1 MSKGHHVP
9 LWLKRTHALPVTILK
24 TAFTPVFST
33 SVNGAIMHHFLGL
46 ISRNH
51 PRFLSFPYFSHPTPF
66 TNPVCFASQM
76 YPEPD
81 FSPSLLFQPLF
92 RRSASPGPLQ
102 RLPSRSRLP
111 ASGLPLLKFILPA
124 DTEWWS
130 AHITIFLKAFQWL
143 PIDTGMKFRLLITAS
158 RFLTPWVLS
167 ISDSISLRHFSHYPT
182 TLAFSGYLKPPKCPA
197 PPPLPLLPLLLSF
210 PPGLP
215 SLLSIIS
222 VWTHPLQAAMP
233 DLPSWSLPPQPLS
246 L

>member
-92 RRSASPGPLQ
+92 RRSAS
-102 RLPSRSRLP
+102 LPWTTAEAPIQEPTPCLRS
-111 ASGLPLLKFILPA
+111 
-124 DTEWWS
+124 
-130 AHITIFLKAFQWL
+130 
-143 PIDTGMKFRLLITAS
+143 
-158 RFLTPWVLS
+158 
-167 ISDSISLRHFSHYPT
+167 
-182 TLAFSGYLKPPKCPA
+182 
-197 PPPLPLLPLLLSF
+197 PPLKVHPPRWHRVMISPHHHLS
-210 PPGLP
+210 
-215 SLLSIIS
+215 
-222 VWTHPLQAAMP
+222 Q
-233 DLPSWSLPPQPLS
+233 SLPMTS
-246 L
+246 HRYWYEI